1 MTAWGKTD
9 ETIASQVRRCTNP
22 ECDGRK
28 GEPLKVPFWGLV
40 RSRRKRLGSNPVDN
54 LIRPILHK
62 PAGAVRHQ

>member
-28 GEPLKVPFWGLV
+28 GQPLKVPFGVWYAVAGRGLDFV
-40 RSRRKRLGSNPVDN
+40 SGVED
-54 LIRPILHK
+54 
-62 PAGAVRHQ
+62 